1 MSYVNSGHTWGW
13 RMAYNIH
20 YDVAAA
26 FLMGILLIYFYCKKS
41 IRTMST
47 NIFAALLWLSF
58 GSDLLDGVTVY
69 AYAQPFPVAAEY
81 ALNMLYLLS
90 FNLIPV
96 VYNLYLLSLVKD
108 KKEWTAWNRVLLF
121 VPYFISAVLI
131 LGTPWT
137 GLIFT
142 YDDVNGYQHGRI
154 FSFLYGVS
162 GYYMIFSW
170 YMIIHYRKKLVRA
183 QRAVV
188 WVYTALCLGGIL
200 VQANMSHVLI
210 LQFCVS
216 VSILLAYLSL
226 ENPDDDMEALLGIY
240 NRKGFIKMMKKTME
254 KNKSFEV
261 EIFNIDN
268 YRLVR
273 DILGVEKSSA
283 VMKQAVEALDKKI
296 PHVNLFCLNEGQ
308 LVAFTENMAGIDNVS
323 IDWIRLE
330 LQKTVT
336 LDDVDITL
344 SVSNFELL
352 YPRDVSRMAEIVD
365 IIDYSLNFVVDE
377 ELEGRRLAS
386 EKILENRKRENK
398 ITHILQR
405 AIANEE
411 FEIYYQPIYS
421 VKDRCFN
428 SAEALIRLHDEEL
441 GFISPEDFI
450 PLAEKNGM
458 IFRIGEFVFRSVC
471 KAISEKKLE
480 QYGLEYIEVNL
491 SVAQCMQENLH
502 KTLLAIMDEYHV
514 PHSFINLEITET
526 AVTVS
531 KETLRNNIEFLRK
544 KGVTFS
550 MDDYGTGYSNITN
563 VITYPFHIVKMDKSI
578 VWYAMENDRAL
589 STLKHSINMIKSLN
603 MDIVAEGV
611 ETKEQS
617 QALQEMGCDY
627 LQGYYYSKPIPL
639 EAFIA
644 FISENS

>member
-1 MSYVNSGHTWGW
+1 
-13 RMAYNIH
+13 MAYNIH
-20 YDVAAA
+20 YDIAAM

-41 IRTMST
+41 IRTIST
-47 NIFAALLWLSF
+47 FAFALLLWLAL
-58 GSDLLDGVTVY
+58 GTDLLDYVTVL
-69 AYAQPFPVAAEY
+69 AYLHPLTPMAEY
-81 ALNMLYLLS
+81 VLNIIYLTS
-90 FNLIPV
+90 FNYIPV
-96 VYNLYLLSLVKD
+96 LYNLYLLTLVLNRGD
-108 KKEWTAWNRVLLF
+108 WNWRNRLMVF
-121 VPYFISAVLI
+121 GPYLVSFALIIS
-131 LGTPWT
+131 TPWS

-142 YDDVNGYQHGRI
+142 YDLVNGYQHGPAFAVLYI
-154 FSFLYGVS
+154 ISF
-162 GYYMIFSW
+162 YYMIISW
-170 YMIIHYRKKLVRA
+170 YLIIHFRTKLEKIK
-183 QRAVV
+183 RAVV
-188 WVYTALCLGGIL
+188 WVYTILCLAGI
-200 VQANMSHVLI
+200 VIQVEMPHILI
-210 LQFCVS
+210 LQFAVS

-226 ENPDDDMEALLGIY
+226 ENPEDDVDAQLGIY

-268 YRLVR
+268 YWLVR

-308 LVAFTENMAGIDNVS
+308 LVAFTKNAAGIDNVL

-352 YPRDVSRMAEIVD
+352 YPRDASRMAEIVD

-377 ELEGRRLAS
+377 EVEGRRLAS

-421 VKDRCFN
+421 VKDQCFN
-428 SAEALIRLHDEEL
+428 SAEALIRLHDDEL

-458 IFRIGEFVFRSVC
+458 IFKIGEFVFRSVC
-471 KAISEKKLE
+471 KAISEKKPE

-514 PHSFINLEITET
+514 PYSFINLEITET

-639 EAFIA
+639 DAFIT

>member
-1 MSYVNSGHTWGW
+1 
-13 RMAYNIH
+13 MAYNIH
-20 YDVAAA
+20 YDIAAM

-41 IRTMST
+41 IRTISA
-47 NIFAALLWLSF
+47 FAFGLLLWLAL
-58 GSDLLDGVTVY
+58 GTDLLDCVTVL
-69 AYAQPFPVAAEY
+69 AYLHPLTPMAEY
-81 ALNMLYLLS
+81 VLNIIYLTS
-90 FNLIPV
+90 FNYIPV
-96 VYNLYLLSLVKD
+96 LYNLYLLTLVLNRGD
-108 KKEWTAWNRVLLF
+108 WNWRNRLMVF
-121 VPYFISAVLI
+121 GPYLVSFALIIS
-131 LGTPWT
+131 TPWS

-142 YDDVNGYQHGRI
+142 YDSVNGYQHGPAFAVLYI
-154 FSFLYGVS
+154 ISF
-162 GYYMIFSW
+162 YYMIISW
-170 YMIIHYRKKLVRA
+170 YLIIHFRTKLEKTK
-183 QRAVV
+183 RAVV
-188 WVYTALCLGGIL
+188 WVYTILCLAGI
-200 VQANMSHVLI
+200 VIQVEMPHILI
-210 LQFCVS
+210 LQFAVS

-226 ENPDDDMEALLGIY
+226 ENPEDDVDARLGIY
-240 NRKGFIKMMKKTME
+240 NRKGFVKMMKKTME

-273 DILGVEKSSA
+273 DILGVEKSNA

-308 LVAFTENMAGIDNVS
+308 LVAFTENAAGIDNVS

-352 YPRDVSRMAEIVD
+352 YPRDASRMAEIVD

-514 PHSFINLEITET
+514 PYSFINLEITET

-531 KETLRNNIEFLRK
+531 KETLRNNIEYLRK

-639 EAFIA
+639 DAFIT

>member
-1 MSYVNSGHTWGW
+1 
-13 RMAYNIH
+13 MAYNIH
-20 YDVAAA
+20 YDIAAI
-26 FLMGILLIYFYCKKS
+26 FLMGILLIYFYYKKS
-41 IRTMST
+41 IRTIST
-47 NIFAALLWLSF
+47 VTFASLLWLAL
-58 GSDLLDGVTVY
+58 GTDLLDCSTVFAYSHPFSIATEYILNAIYLVT
-69 AYAQPFPVAAEY
+69 
-81 ALNMLYLLS
+81 
-90 FNLIPV
+90 FNFIPV
-96 VYNLYLLSLVKD
+96 LYNLYLLTLVLD
-108 KKEWTAWNRVLLF
+108 KRDWNWWNRLLVF
-121 VPYFISAVLI
+121 GPYLISFVLI
-131 LGTPWT
+131 VSTPWN
-137 GLIFT
+137 GFIFT
-142 YDDVNGYQHGRI
+142 YDFVNGYQHGAAFTI
-154 FSFLYGVS
+154 LYFVSF
-162 GYYMIFSW
+162 YYMVISW
-170 YMIIHYRKKLVRA
+170 YLMIHFRRSLVRT

-188 WVYTALCLGGIL
+188 WVYTIVCLGGI
-200 VQANMSHVLI
+200 VLQSKMPHI
-210 LQFCVS
+210 LIMQFAVS

-226 ENPDDDMEALLGIY
+226 ENPDDDVDAALGIY
-240 NRKGFIKMMKKTME
+240 NRKGLIKIMKKTME

-268 YRLVR
+268 YQLVR
-273 DILGVEKSSA
+273 DILGVEKSST
-283 VMKQAVEALDKKI
+283 VMKQAVEALDQKI
-296 PHVNLFCLNEGQ
+296 PHVKLFCLNEGQ
-308 LVAFTENMAGIDNVS
+308 LVAFTENAAGMDNVS

-330 LQKTVT
+330 LQKTIT

-377 ELEGRRLAS
+377 EVEGRRLAS

-421 VKDRCFN
+421 VKGQCFN
-428 SAEALIRLHDEEL
+428 SAEALIRLHDDEL

-458 IFRIGEFVFRSVC
+458 IFKIGEFVFRSVC
-471 KAISEKKLE
+471 KNISEKKLE

-514 PHSFINLEITET
+514 PYSFINLEITET

-589 STLKHSINMIKSLN
+589 STLKHSISMIKSLN

-639 EAFIA
+639 DAFIT

>member
-1 MSYVNSGHTWGW
+1 
-13 RMAYNIH
+13 MAYNIH
-20 YDVAAA
+20 YDIAAM

-41 IRTMST
+41 IRTIST
-47 NIFAALLWLSF
+47 FSFALLLWLAL
-58 GSDLLDGVTVY
+58 GTDLLDCITVL
-69 AYAQPFPVAAEY
+69 AYSHPLTPMAEY
-81 ALNMLYLLS
+81 VLNIIYLTL
-90 FNLIPV
+90 FNYIPV
-96 VYNLYLLSLVKD
+96 LYNLYLLTLVLNGG
-108 KKEWTAWNRVLLF
+108 EWNWRNRLMVF
-121 VPYFISAVLI
+121 GPYLVSFALIIS
-131 LGTPWT
+131 TPWS
-137 GLIFT
+137 GLVFT
-142 YDDVNGYQHGRI
+142 YDLVNGYQHGPAFAVLYI
-154 FSFLYGVS
+154 ISF
-162 GYYMIFSW
+162 YYMIISW
-170 YMIIHYRKKLVRA
+170 YLIIHFRA
-183 QRAVV
+183 NLAKTQRVVV
-188 WVYTALCLGGIL
+188 WVYTILCLAGI
-200 VQANMSHVLI
+200 VIQIEMSNVLI
-210 LQFCVS
+210 LQFAVS

-226 ENPDDDMEALLGIY
+226 ENPEDDVDARLGIY

-273 DILGVEKSSA
+273 DILGVEKSSE

-308 LVAFTENMAGIDNVS
+308 LVAFTENAAGIDNVS

-377 ELEGRRLAS
+377 EVEGRRLAS

-421 VKDRCFN
+421 VKDQCFN
-428 SAEALIRLHDEEL
+428 SAEALIRLHDDEL

-458 IFRIGEFVFRSVC
+458 IFKIGEFVLRSVC

-514 PHSFINLEITET
+514 PYSFINLEITET

-531 KETLRNNIEFLRK
+531 KETLRNNIELLRK

-589 STLKHSINMIKSLN
+589 SALKHSINMIKSLN

-639 EAFIA
+639 DAFIT

>member
-1 MSYVNSGHTWGW
+1 MSYNF
-13 RMAYNIH
+13 H
-20 YDVAAA
+20 YDIAAM
-26 FLMGILLIYFYCKKS
+26 FLMGIMLIYFHCRKS
-41 IRTMST
+41 IRTIST
-47 NIFAALLWLSF
+47 NIFASLLWLV
-58 GSDLLDGVTVY
+58 LITVIFDCAAVY
-69 AYAQPFPVAAEY
+69 SVAHHFSVVWQYVWNEGY
-81 ALNMLYLLS
+81 WLS
-90 FNLIPV
+90 FNLIPAI
-96 VYNLYLLSLVKD
+96 YNLYLLSLVKE
-108 KKEWTAWNRVLLF
+108 KKDWTFRYKLLLF
-121 VPYFISAVLI
+121 TPYGITVLMAVSTPLTGFAFICDPVKGYQRGTLFLFLLI
-131 LGTPWT
+131 LGYSYFV
-137 GLIFT
+137 I
-142 YDDVNGYQHGRI
+142 
-154 FSFLYGVS
+154 
-162 GYYMIFSW
+162 SW
-170 YMIIHYRKKLVRA
+170 YIMIRYSRKLTRM

-188 WVYTALCLGGIL
+188 CVYTVLCMAGTLIQSELPNIL
-200 VQANMSHVLI
+200 VI
-210 LQFCVS
+210 QFAIAVS
-216 VSILLAYLSL
+216 VLLAYLSL
-226 ENPDDDMEALLGIY
+226 ENPEDDLDALLGIY
-240 NRKGFIKMMKKTME
+240 NRKGFVKTIKQAME
-254 KNKSFEV
+254 KDNGFAV
-261 EIFNIDN
+261 EIFNVDN
-268 YRLVR
+268 YRFVR
-273 DILGVEKSSA
+273 DVLGVEKSSE
-283 VMKQAVEALDKKI
+283 VMKQAVETLEKKL
-296 PHVNLFCLNEGQ
+296 PQLHQFCLNEGQ
-308 LVAFTENMAGIDNVS
+308 LVVLLRDTEFSDDGMIDGI
-323 IDWIRLE
+323 RRE

-336 LDDVDITL
+336 LDDVDIML
-344 SVSNFELL
+344 SVSNYELL
-352 YPRDVSRMAEIVD
+352 YPQDVSRIAEIVD

-377 ELEGRRLAS
+377 EIESRRLAS
-386 EKILENRKRENK
+386 ERILENRKRENK

-421 VKDRCFN
+421 VKGQCFN
-428 SAEALIRLHDEEL
+428 SAEALIRLCDDEI

-458 IFRIGEFVFRSVC
+458 IFKIGEFVFRSVC
-471 KAISEKKLE
+471 KTICEKKLK

-514 PHSFINLEITET
+514 PYSFINLEITET
-526 AVTVS
+526 AVAVS
-531 KETLRNNIEFLRK
+531 KETLRNNIEYLRS

-639 EAFIA
+639 DAFIT

>member
-1 MSYVNSGHTWGW
+1 
-13 RMAYNIH
+13 MAYNIH
-20 YDVAAA
+20 YDIAAM

-41 IRTMST
+41 IRTIST
-47 NIFAALLWLSF
+47 FAFALLLWLAL
-58 GSDLLDGVTVY
+58 GTDLLDCVTVL
-69 AYAQPFPVAAEY
+69 AYLHPLTPMAEY
-81 ALNMLYLLS
+81 VLNIIYLTS
-90 FNLIPV
+90 FNYIPV
-96 VYNLYLLSLVKD
+96 LYNLYLLTLVLNRGD
-108 KKEWTAWNRVLLF
+108 WNWRNRLMVF
-121 VPYFISAVLI
+121 GPYLVSFALIIS
-131 LGTPWT
+131 TPWS

-142 YDDVNGYQHGRI
+142 YDSVNGYQHGPAFAVLYI
-154 FSFLYGVS
+154 ISF
-162 GYYMIFSW
+162 YYMIISW
-170 YMIIHYRKKLVRA
+170 YLIIHFRTKLEKTK
-183 QRAVV
+183 RAVV
-188 WVYTALCLGGIL
+188 WVYTILCLAGI
-200 VQANMSHVLI
+200 VIQVEMPHILI
-210 LQFCVS
+210 LQFAVS

-226 ENPDDDMEALLGIY
+226 ENPEDDVDARLGIY
-240 NRKGFIKMMKKTME
+240 NRKGFVKMMKKTME

-273 DILGVEKSSA
+273 DILGVEKSNA

-308 LVAFTENMAGIDNVS
+308 LVAFTENAAGIDNVS

-330 LQKTVT
+330 LQKTVN

-352 YPRDVSRMAEIVD
+352 YPRDASRMAEIVD

-514 PHSFINLEITET
+514 PYSFINLEITET

-531 KETLRNNIEFLRK
+531 KETLRNNIEYLRK

-639 EAFIA
+639 DAFIT

>member
-1 MSYVNSGHTWGW
+1 
-13 RMAYNIH
+13 MAYNIH
-20 YDVAAA
+20 YDIAAM

-41 IRTMST
+41 IRTIST
-47 NIFAALLWLSF
+47 TTFVLLLWLAL
-58 GSDLLDGVTVY
+58 GTDLLDCITVIVY
-69 AYAQPFPVAAEY
+69 SYPLSPMAEY
-81 ALNMLYLLS
+81 ILNIIYLTV
-90 FNLIPV
+90 FNYIPV
-96 VYNLYLLSLVKD
+96 LYNLYLLTLVLNRG
-108 KKEWTAWNRVLLF
+108 EWNWKNRLMVF
-121 VPYFISAVLI
+121 GPYLVSFTLIIS
-131 LGTPWT
+131 TPWS
-137 GLIFT
+137 GLVFT
-142 YDDVNGYQHGRI
+142 YDLVNGYQHGPVFAI
-154 FSFLYGVS
+154 LYIISF
-162 GYYMIFSW
+162 YYMIISW
-170 YMIIHYRKKLVRA
+170 YLIIHFRTNLAKT
-183 QRAVV
+183 QRVVV
-188 WVYTALCLGGIL
+188 WVYTILCLAGI
-200 VQANMSHVLI
+200 VIQIKMPHVLI
-210 LQFCVS
+210 LQFAVS

-226 ENPDDDMEALLGIY
+226 ENPEDDVDARLGIY

-308 LVAFTENMAGIDNVS
+308 LVAFTENAAGIDNVS

-377 ELEGRRLAS
+377 EVEGRRLAS

-458 IFRIGEFVFRSVC
+458 IFRIGEFVLRSVC

-514 PHSFINLEITET
+514 PYSFINLEITET

-639 EAFIA
+639 DAFIT

>member
-1 MSYVNSGHTWGW
+1 MI
-13 RMAYNIH
+13 YNIH
-20 YDVAAA
+20 YDIAAML
-26 FLMGILLIYFYCKKS
+26 LMGILLIYFYCKKS
-41 IRTMST
+41 IRTIST
-47 NIFAALLWLSF
+47 ITFSSLLWLAL
-58 GSDLLDGVTVY
+58 GTDLLDCITVL
-69 AYAQPFPVAAEY
+69 AYQYPLSLRTEY
-81 ALNMLYLLS
+81 ILNVVYLLG
-90 FNLIPV
+90 FNFIPV
-96 VYNLYLLSLVKD
+96 LYNLYLMTLVKD
-108 KKEWTAWNRVLLF
+108 KRDWTFWNRLLVF
-121 VPYFISAVLI
+121 GPYLCSFALIIS
-131 LGTPWT
+131 TPWT
-137 GLIFT
+137 KWIFT
-142 YDDVNGYQHGRI
+142 YDMVNQYQHGPAFNI
-154 FSFLYGVS
+154 LYVISF
-162 GYYMIFSW
+162 YYMMFSW
-170 YMIIHYRKKLVRA
+170 YLVIRYRKMLARA

-188 WVYTALCLGGIL
+188 WVYTILCLSGIV
-200 VQANMSHVLI
+200 VQAEMRHILI
-210 LQFCVS
+210 LQFAVS
-216 VSILLAYLSL
+216 LSILLAYLSL
-226 ENPDDDMEALLGIY
+226 ENPEEDMDAALGIY
-240 NRKGFIKMMKKTME
+240 NRKGLVKVMKKTME
-254 KNKSFEV
+254 KGKSFEV

-273 DILGVEKSSA
+273 DILGMEKSA
-283 VMKQAVEALDKKI
+283 EVMKQAVEALDKRI

-308 LVAFTENMAGIDNVS
+308 LVAFTSNAAGMDNMS

-330 LQKTVT
+330 LQKKVT

-352 YPRDVSRMAEIVD
+352 YPRDVSRIAEILDV
-365 IIDYSLNFVVDE
+365 IDYSLNFVVDE

-421 VKDRCFN
+421 VEKQRFN

-458 IFRIGEFVFRSVC
+458 IFKIGEFVFRSVC
-471 KAISEKKLE
+471 KAIADKHLE
-480 QYGLEYIEVNL
+480 QYGLDYIEVNL

-502 KTLLAIMDEYHV
+502 KTLLSIMDEYHV
-514 PHSFINLEITET
+514 PYSFINLEITET

-531 KETLRNNIEFLRK
+531 KETLRNNIEYLRK

-563 VITYPFHIVKMDKSI
+563 VITYPFHIVKMDKGI

-589 STLKHSINMIKSLN
+589 STLKHSIHMIKSLN

-611 ETKEQS
+611 ETEEQAK
-617 QALQEMGCDY
+617 ALQDMGCDY
-627 LQGYYYSKPIPL
+627 LQGYYYSKPVPL
-639 EAFIA
+639 DRFIN

>member
-1 MSYVNSGHTWGW
+1 
-13 RMAYNIH
+13 MAYNIH

-47 NIFAALLWLSF
+47 NIFVALLWLSF

-69 AYAQPFPVAAEY
+69 AYVHPFPAAAEY
-81 ALNMLYLLS
+81 ALNMVYLLS

-108 KKEWTAWNRVLLF
+108 KKEWTVWNRVLLF
-121 VPYFISAVLI
+121 VPYLISVVLI

-142 YDDVNGYQHGRI
+142 YDPVNGYQHGPV
-154 FSFLYGVS
+154 FPFLYGASV
-162 GYYMIFSW
+162 YYMIFSW

-188 WVYTALCLGGIL
+188 WVYTGLCMGGIL
-200 VQANMSHVLI
+200 VQADMSHILI

-226 ENPDDDMEALLGIY
+226 ENPDDDMDALLGIY

-254 KNKSFEV
+254 KDKSFEV

-308 LVAFTENMAGIDNVS
+308 LVAFTENAAGMDNVS

-330 LQKTVT
+330 LQKTIT

-377 ELEGRRLAS
+377 EMEGRRLAS
-386 EKILENRKRENK
+386 ERILENRKRENK

-421 VKDRCFN
+421 VKGQCFN
-428 SAEALIRLHDEEL
+428 SAEALIRLHDDEL

-458 IFRIGEFVFRSVC
+458 IFKIGEFVFRSVC

-480 QYGLEYIEVNL
+480 QYGMEYIEVNL
-491 SVAQCMQENLH
+491 SVAQCMQENLY

-514 PHSFINLEITET
+514 PYSFINLEITET

-578 VWYAMENDRAL
+578 VWYAMENERAL

-639 EAFIA
+639 DAFIN